1 MTNLQTWA
9 EWADRI
15 STITG
20 DGFVELRTRPG
31 KGMTISV
38 RWTRKGTR
46 MGYNRAIT
54 MHEMKMMYGALQPC
68 VLDSITNAVRTMTL
82 NGAMSGPL

>member
-1 MTNLQTWA
+1 MNLQTWA
-9 EWADRI
+9 EWVDQI

-20 DGFVELRTRPG
+20 DGVVELRTRPG

-38 RWTRKGTR
+38 RWTLEGTR
-46 MGYNRAIT
+46 MVYNHAIT
-54 MHEMKMMYGALQPC
+54 MHEMKTMYGALHPC
-68 VLDSITNAVRTMTL
+68 VLEIITYAVRTMTL